1 MGAAGR
7 ENPKHVIAKTKPN
20 TSKLS
25 LDTWGWARC
34 SKVTSEKRV
43 RAPEGL
49 SAQRAPGAWPQHQGM
64 PECPRNFRFVTTPR
78 KRNSDPQ
85 DTHTIAVGAL
95 VPFDFPRHQARQHPT
110 SRSQSLSSAQPH
122 VFLLAC

>member
-49 SAQRAPGAWPQHQGM
+49 SAPLGPGPNTR
-64 PECPRNFRFVTTPR
+64 ECLSVHAI
-78 KRNSDPQ
+78 SD
-85 DTHTIAVGAL
+85 L
-95 VPFDFPRHQARQHPT
+95 
-110 SRSQSLSSAQPH
+110 
-122 VFLLAC
+122 